1 MRLSINILQVRAFS
15 VAVNDG
21 LTVLLPLLADHDVMV
36 FAKSTCKYCKNS
48 KKILDKMHKKTGMK
62 GWNARFLYLDY
73 MSTDGPKIHAALVER
88 TGQKTV
94 PNVFIAGKHLG
105 GNTELTKLFKSG
117 ELLKTVVGIA
127 QAKATA

>member
-1 MRLSINILQVRAFS
+1 MLLSISILLVRECSDLLTRAN
-15 VAVNDG
+15 NDF
-21 LTVLLPLLADHDVMV
+21 PLFTDHDIMV

-88 TGQKTV
+88 TGQSTV
-94 PNVFIAGKHLG
+94 PNVFISGKHVG

-117 ELLKTVVGIA
+117 ELLKTVSGIV